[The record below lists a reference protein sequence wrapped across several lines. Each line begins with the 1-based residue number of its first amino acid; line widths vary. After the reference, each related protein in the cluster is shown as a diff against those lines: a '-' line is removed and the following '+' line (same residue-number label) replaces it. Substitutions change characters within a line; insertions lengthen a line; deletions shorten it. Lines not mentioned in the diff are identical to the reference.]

1 MLKGKNAGGALTYY
15 CVLFQVAVDFNYEGK
30 TEAHASQKG

>member
-1 MLKGKNAGGALTYY
+1 L
-15 CVLFQVAVDFNYEGK
+15 CVPFQVAVDFNYEGK